1 MQAYGGE
8 LHREDGAMSFN
19 RTTPCNRIPSGWVGA
34 TMTHAI
40 SGIDIAMWD
49 LLGQA
54 TGRPVGRLL
63 GGRYQL
69 ASAVPRINLLKY
81 LTESLFID
89 EVTSGGWKLD
99 NSGMVAILDALE
111 SPSRTKHCLD

>member
-1 MQAYGGE
+1 MQDYGGE

-49 LLGQA
+49 LRA
-54 TGRPVGRLL
+54 TGRPVGRLF